1 MSLARVLVA
10 AAITVSLP
18 ALVQGA
24 IFTSHIASD
33 AELVA
38 MLSDTMFVAEGR
50 IGDRGGAATFELDL
64 GQDTA
69 APFTAA
75 QYDWQSGTV
84 EPFSLTYDAV
94 TSLVTFTLGGVT
106 LQYTTS
112 WFDFDQVF
120 VRTRAVNEG
129 SSVAVSDIVIDGE
142 SVMDQSQAIGNGSDI
157 LWIRGAMLDNGFTLA
172 GNAVLSWTGA
182 APTQSR
188 LAFQVKIGKLGIVS
202 TEESSWSGIK
212 NISGGS

>member
-10 AAITVSLP
+10 AAIAISLP

-24 IFTSHIASD
+24 VFTSHIASD

-69 APFTAA
+69 APYTTA

-84 EPFSLTYDAV
+84 EPFTLTYDAG